1 MKSKEILKILR
12 PTIEIFYAIFS
23 IFILIFLLLYLSDA
37 NFSLAFKGFVNS
49 SIGGRNNAYL
59 FSTFSKMA
67 LISGMAIAALVAFRG
82 GLFNIGGEGQLVV
95 GGFACAFTGLLVSDF
110 GFIGILISIISGMVA
125 GATWALLS
133 GFLTVYM
140 GVPLLVG
147 SLLLNYP
154 ARFITSYLVSHPF
167 RDVQSGLPQTFLL
180 SKNIWLPYFPNTRL
194 DLGILIIFFV
204 YVICLI
210 IFYYTKHGY
219 HSKNMGHSLS
229 YVKLSG
235 LPTKKIV
242 FKTLALSGAIAG
254 IVGSVAVLGIHHRFT
269 DGMLVQPLYAWT
281 GIIAALLVNL
291 NLWFVPLAG
300 FFFAAIYTGAAGM
313 ERIAQVP
320 KEIAT
325 VIQAVIILF
334 VVGKLGSLTNL
345 SSSKGDKDD

>member
-1 MKSKEILKILR
+1 ML
-12 PTIEIFYAIFS
+12 
-23 IFILIFLLLYLSDA
+23 
-37 NFSLAFKGFVNS
+37 
-49 SIGGRNNAYL
+49 
-59 FSTFSKMA
+59 
-67 LISGMAIAALVAFRG
+67 
-82 GLFNIGGEGQLVV
+82 
-95 GGFACAFTGLLVSDF
+95 
-110 GFIGILISIISGMVA
+110 A
-125 GATWALLS
+125 GATWAILS

-254 IVGSVAVLGIHHRFT
+254 IVGSIAVLGIHHRFT

-291 NLWFVPLAG
+291 NLWFVPIAG

-345 SSSKGDKDD
+345 SSRKGDKDD

>member
-12 PTIEIFYAIFS
+12 PTIEIFYAFFS

-59 FSTFSKMA
+59 FSTLSKMA
-67 LISGMAIAALVAFRG
+67 LIS
-82 GLFNIGGEGQLVV
+82 
-95 GGFACAFTGLLVSDF
+95 DF
-110 GFIGILISIISGMVA
+110 SFIGILISIISGMLA

-254 IVGSVAVLGIHHRFT
+254 IVGSIAVLGIHHRFT

>member
-1 MKSKEILKILR
+1 MQSKKILKILR
-12 PTIEIFYAIFS
+12 PIIEIFYAFFS

-59 FSTFSKMA
+59 FSTLSKMA

-110 GFIGILISIISGMVA
+110 GFIGILISIISGMLA
-125 GATWALLS
+125 GATWAILS

-180 SKNIWLPYFPNTRL
+180 SKNVWLPYFPNTRL

-235 LPTKKIV
+235 LPTKK
-242 FKTLALSGAIAG
+242 
-254 IVGSVAVLGIHHRFT
+254 
-269 DGMLVQPLYAWT
+269 
-281 GIIAALLVNL
+281 
-291 NLWFVPLAG
+291 
-300 FFFAAIYTGAAGM
+300 
-313 ERIAQVP
+313 
-320 KEIAT
+320 
-325 VIQAVIILF
+325 
-334 VVGKLGSLTNL
+334 
-345 SSSKGDKDD
+345 